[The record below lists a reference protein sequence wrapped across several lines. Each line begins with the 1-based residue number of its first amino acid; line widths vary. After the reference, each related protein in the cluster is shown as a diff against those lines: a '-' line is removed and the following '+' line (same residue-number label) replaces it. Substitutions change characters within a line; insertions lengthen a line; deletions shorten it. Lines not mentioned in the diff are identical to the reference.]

1 VKKDTIIRTV
11 VLGIALFNQV
21 LMANGKSIF
30 PIDETQITEAIGIGF
45 TVVSAIVAWWKN
57 NSFTAPAIEADRY
70 LTQLRGKEE

>member
-1 VKKDTIIRTV
+1 MKKDTIIRTV